1 MPLGSTNASRSDNRR
16 IDSLSRERES
26 ISRILTQA
34 GLDRI
39 ELDIEALKEKL
50 DSIEELLSGS
60 SNYPNAYSFELA
72 IPDSDTIPL
81 APFDLQTNDKNR
93 WTGIPAFQSR

>member
-1 MPLGSTNASRSDNRR
+1 MPLGAIDSSRSANRR

-39 ELDIEALKEKL
+39 EQDIEMLKKKL
-50 DSIEELLSGS
+50 DSIEELLSGR
-60 SNYPNAYSFELA
+60 SN
-72 IPDSDTIPL
+72 
-81 APFDLQTNDKNR
+81 
-93 WTGIPAFQSR
+93 